1 MEIRNGIIQAARVEI
16 REHHLEIAER
26 FARAAHNA
34 QVVAAVERDGRHI
47 VAQTPETVVVE
58 QVVDAFVG
66 VMEVQAFGF
75 GVLFADM
82 LGYAVNVLHQ
92 LDGMLERIG
101 VDALN
106 QIGFDF
112 RHTGTVIADVIDLVS
127 MVNVAH
133 FDFFIRKKRTLDP
146 EKFSDREQLAR
157 DIRIH
162 SRQIHD

>member
-1 MEIRNGIIQAARVEI
+1 MEIRNGIVQAAGVKI

-34 QVVAAVERDGRHI
+34 QVVAGVERDGRHV
-47 VAQTPETVVVE
+47 VAQTPETVVIE

-75 GVLFADM
+75 GMLFADV
-82 LGYAVNVLHQ
+82 LGYAINILHQ
-92 LDGMLERIG
+92 LDGVLERIG

-112 RHTGTVIADVIDLVS
+112 RHTSAVIADIVDLVS
-127 MVNVAH
+127 VVYVAH
-133 FDFFIRKKRTLDP
+133 FDFFIGKKRTLDP
-146 EKFSDREQLAR
+146 EKLSDREQLAR

-162 SRQIHD
+162 RRQIHD